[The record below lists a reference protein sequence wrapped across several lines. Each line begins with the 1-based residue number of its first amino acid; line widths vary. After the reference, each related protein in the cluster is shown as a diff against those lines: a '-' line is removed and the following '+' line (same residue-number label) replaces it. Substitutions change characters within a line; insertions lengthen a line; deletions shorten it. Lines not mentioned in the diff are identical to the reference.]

1 MALFDLIT
9 QVENSAVLD
18 DFRESLFVFPAVEGI
33 HLLGLSVA
41 VGLLALVDLRLAGWL
56 LTGQSVADVVKG
68 LRPWFVGGFIAVIAS
83 GIVLFFAK
91 ATIYSNSPLFW
102 TKLALIF
109 LAGVNAFYFEWS
121 FRRQQEGHAS
131 LPTGDVLQARV
142 AGLLSLGFWIT
153 IIILG
158 RLLAYFQANGA
169 S

>member
-1 MALFDLIT
+1 MALFDLVSS
-9 QVENSAVLD
+9 VENSAALD
-18 DFRESLFVFPAVEGI
+18 AFRESLFVFPAVEGI

-68 LRPWFVGGFIAVIAS
+68 LRPWFIGGFVAVIGS

-102 TKLALIF
+102 TKLVLIF
-109 LAGVNAFYFEWS
+109 LAGINAVYFEWS
-121 FRRQQEGHAS
+121 FHRQAAAHDSPAGGA
-131 LPTGDVLQARV
+131 VLQARV
-142 AGLLSLGFWIT
+142 SGLLSLGFWIT

>member
-1 MALFDLIT
+1 MALVDLIT
-9 QVENSAVLD
+9 AVENSAALD
-18 DFRESLFVFPAVEGI
+18 AFRESLFVFPVVEGI

-56 LTGQSVADVVKG
+56 LTGQSVADVVNG
-68 LRPWFVGGFIAVIAS
+68 LRSWFISGFIAVIAS

-102 TKLALIF
+102 AKLVLIL

-121 FRRQQEGHAS
+121 FRRGQDGHAA
-131 LPTGDVLQARV
+131 LPGGDVLQARV
-142 AGLLSLGFWIT
+142 SGLLSLGFWIT
-153 IIILG
+153 IIVLG